1 MFEDMAVAAVQLL
14 IVTFW
19 IMIVFMVVWGA
30 WWLRSF
36 WHVKKED

>member
-19 IMIVFMVVWGA
+19 IVIVFLALWGA
-30 WWLRSF
+30 WWLRSLK
-36 WHVKKED
+36 HVKY